1 MPVNMPILIQDNE
14 IFPPF
19 EDRVEDAS
27 KEAEISLNDQELDAL
42 ARRVIEL
49 LKQELTLEQE
59 RLAGW

>member
-14 IFPPF
+14 ISPPF
-19 EDRVEDAS
+19 EERVEDAS